1 MTDHEIPLGM
11 SEDALATWPPR
22 ELIDSFLGNFDF
34 EFRPGEEIEID
45 GQDVDAQTAARL
57 FRDVLGRFCS
67 GVTVVTSVSGGE
79 PVGMTC
85 QSFSSVSLNP
95 PLVMFIP
102 AKTSR
107 AWPLMQRAGSFC
119 VNFLAADQT
128 DVSNKMASRGVDPST
143 GLRTSKFE
151 GVSWSP
157 SSHTGSPLLDG
168 AIGYVD
174 CAVQTVYEAGDHY
187 VVIGR
192 VKDLAVVESES
203 VDPLL
208 FFKGA
213 YRTTDR

>member
-1 MTDHEIPLGM
+1 MTDHEIPHGM
-11 SEDALATWPPR
+11 SEDALTTWPPR

-67 GVTVVTSVSGGE
+67 GITVVTSVSAGE

-102 AKTSR
+102 ARTSR

-128 DVSNKMASRGVDPST
+128 DLSNKMASRGVD
-143 GLRTSKFE
+143 KFE
-151 GVSWSP
+151 GVSWTH

-168 AIGYVD
+168 VIGYVD
-174 CAVQTVYEAGDHY
+174 CAVQSVYEAGDHY

-192 VKDLAVVESES
+192 VKDLAIVESES

-208 FFKGA
+208 FFQGA